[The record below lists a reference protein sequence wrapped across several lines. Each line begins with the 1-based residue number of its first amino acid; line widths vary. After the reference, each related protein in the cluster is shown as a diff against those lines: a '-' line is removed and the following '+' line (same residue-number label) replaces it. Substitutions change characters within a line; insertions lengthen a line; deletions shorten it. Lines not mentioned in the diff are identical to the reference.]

1 MFTLLEREIIERS
14 LTLVGYSPMP
24 EADGILSP
32 GGSLSNMY
40 GMVLARYHYFPE
52 VKRKGMSGLPPLGVF
67 TSEDGH
73 YSITKGAHWLGI
85 GTDYIFKVFHLVSSY
100 NDIKG
105 STNYRNT
112 IPGQIGRARAYGRKR
127 FEVQNRGSSK
137 KGLRTILRKCNFW
150 HNSFGGLR
158 SA

>member
-1 MFTLLEREIIERS
+1 MFTLLEREIVEQS
-14 LTLVGYSPMP
+14 LRLVGYPATP

-52 VKRKGMSGLPPLGVF
+52 VKHKGMSGLPPLAVF

-85 GTDYIFKVFHLVSSY
+85 GTDNIFKVRKVGVKERSDNESSIASSY
-100 NDIKG
+100 
-105 STNYRNT
+105 Y
-112 IPGQIGRARAYGRKR
+112 
-127 FEVQNRGSSK
+127 
-137 KGLRTILRKCNFW
+137 
-150 HNSFGGLR
+150 
-158 SA
+158 